1 MNKPMKVRG
10 SRGDRIFNGIAY
22 VVISILTLIVLIPMI
37 NVVSSSFSSAAAING
52 GKVLLWPV
60 EATLENYKIILGYE
74 SVWMGYRNTIFYTVA
89 GTLINVFM
97 TLICAYPLSVRSFS
111 GRKFFSMM
119 FFITMIFNG
128 GMIPNYMLMRD
139 LRFINTVWAVLLP
152 GAMTVYNM
160 IITRTFIQSSIPQ
173 SLHEAAEL
181 DGCSDFRYLVSIV
194 VPLSKAVMAVIA
206 LYYAIGYWNSYF
218 NAMIYLYDRSKYP
231 LQMFLREI
239 LIENQMS
246 AELLSKGS
254 ISVEEAAARQAIY
267 ELLKYSLIIVA
278 SVPVMIF
285 YPFIQKYFVKGVMI
299 GGIKG

>member
-1 MNKPMKVRG
+1 MAAIKE
-10 SRGDRIFNGIAY
+10 SRGDRIFYTLNY
-22 VVISILTLIVLIPMI
+22 VFLAIILLIVAYPLIYI
-37 NVVSSSFSSAAAING
+37 VACSFSNPQSVMA
-52 GKVLLWPV
+52 GKVWLWPV
-60 EATLENYKIILGYE
+60 DPMLQGYTT
-74 SVWMGYRNTIFYTVA
+74 VFQDKDVMTGYGNSIFYTVV
-89 GTLINVFM
+89 GTVLALCM
-97 TLICAYPLSVRSFS
+97 TMLAAYPLSRSDYKLSRPVMLIFT
-111 GRKFFSMM
+111 F
-119 FFITMIFNG
+119 TMYFG
-128 GMIPNYMLMRD
+128 GGLIPTYLLMSNMGMVNTRAVMI
-139 LRFINTVWAVLLP
+139 IP
-152 GAMTVYNM
+152 GILSVYNV

-246 AELLSKGS
+246 AELLSKGT

>member
-1 MNKPMKVRG
+1 MAAIKE
-10 SRGDRIFNGIAY
+10 SRGDRIFYTLNY
-22 VVISILTLIVLIPMI
+22 VFLAIIFLIVAYPLIYI
-37 NVVSSSFSSAAAING
+37 IACSFSNPQSVMA
-52 GKVLLWPV
+52 GKVWLWPV
-60 EATLENYKIILGYE
+60 DPMLQGYTT
-74 SVWMGYRNTIFYTVA
+74 VFKDKDVMTGYGNSIFYTVV
-89 GTLINVFM
+89 GTVLALCM
-97 TLICAYPLSVRSFS
+97 TMLAAYPLSRSDYKLSRPVMLIFT
-111 GRKFFSMM
+111 F
-119 FFITMIFNG
+119 TMYFG
-128 GMIPNYMLMRD
+128 GGLIPTYLLMSNMGLVNTRTIMI
-139 LRFINTVWAVLLP
+139 LP
-152 GAMTVYNM
+152 GILSVYNV

-254 ISVEEAAARQAIY
+254 ISVEEAAARQAVY

>member
-1 MNKPMKVRG
+1 MAAIKE
-10 SRGDRIFNGIAY
+10 SRGDRIFYTLNY
-22 VVISILTLIVLIPMI
+22 VFLAIILLIVAYPLIYI
-37 NVVSSSFSSAAAING
+37 IACSFSNPQSVMA
-52 GKVLLWPV
+52 GKVWLWPV
-60 EATLENYKIILGYE
+60 DPMLQGYTT
-74 SVWMGYRNTIFYTVA
+74 VFQDKDVMTGYGNSIFYTVV
-89 GTLINVFM
+89 GTVLALCM
-97 TLICAYPLSVRSFS
+97 TMLAAYPLSRSDYKLSRPVMLIFT
-111 GRKFFSMM
+111 F
-119 FFITMIFNG
+119 TMYFG
-128 GMIPNYMLMRD
+128 GGLIPTYLLMSNLGLVNTRTIMI
-139 LRFINTVWAVLLP
+139 LP
-152 GAMTVYNM
+152 GILSVYNV

-246 AELLSKGS
+246 AELLSKGT

>member
-1 MNKPMKVRG
+1 MAAIKE
-10 SRGDRIFNGIAY
+10 SRGDRVFYTVNYIFLAL
-22 VVISILTLIVLIPMI
+22 ILLIVAYPLIYI
-37 NVVSSSFSSAAAING
+37 VACSFSNPQAVLS
-52 GKVLLWPV
+52 GKVWLWPV
-60 EATLENYKIILGYE
+60 DPMLQGYTT
-74 SVWMGYRNTIFYTVA
+74 VFQDRDVMTGYANSIFYTVV
-89 GTLINVFM
+89 GTVCALVM
-97 TLICAYPLSVRSFS
+97 TMLAAYPLS
-111 GRKFFSMM
+111 RKDYSLSRPVMLIFTF
-119 FFITMIFNG
+119 TMYFG
-128 GMIPNYMLMRD
+128 GGLIPSYLLYSNMGLVNTRTIMI
-139 LRFINTVWAVLLP
+139 LP
-152 GAMTVYNM
+152 GILSVYNV

-206 LYYAIGYWNSYF
+206 LYYAISYWNSYF
-218 NAMIYLYDRSKYP
+218 MAMIYLYDRAKYP

-246 AELLSKGS
+246 AEMLSKGQ

-278 SVPVMIF
+278 SVPVMLF

>member
-1 MNKPMKVRG
+1 MAAIKE
-10 SRGDRIFNGIAY
+10 SRGDRVFYTVNYIFLAL
-22 VVISILTLIVLIPMI
+22 ILLIVAYPLIYI
-37 NVVSSSFSSAAAING
+37 VACSFSNPQAVLS
-52 GKVLLWPV
+52 GKVWLWPV
-60 EATLENYKIILGYE
+60 DPMLQGYTT
-74 SVWMGYRNTIFYTVA
+74 VFQDRDVMTGYANSIFYTVV
-89 GTLINVFM
+89 GTVCALVM
-97 TLICAYPLSVRSFS
+97 TMLAAYPLS
-111 GRKFFSMM
+111 RKDYSLSRPVMLIFTF
-119 FFITMIFNG
+119 TMYFG
-128 GMIPNYMLMRD
+128 GGLIPSYLLYSNMGLVNTRTIMI
-139 LRFINTVWAVLLP
+139 LP
-152 GAMTVYNM
+152 GILSVYNV

-206 LYYAIGYWNSYF
+206 LYYAISYWNSYF
-218 NAMIYLYDRSKYP
+218 MAMIYLYDRAKYP
-231 LQMFLREI
+231 LQMVLREN

-246 AELLSKGS
+246 AEMLSKGQ

-278 SVPVMIF
+278 SVPVMLF

>member
-1 MNKPMKVRG
+1 MAAIKE
-10 SRGDRIFNGIAY
+10 SRGDRVFYTVHYIFLAQ
-22 VVISILTLIVLIPMI
+22 ILLIVAYPLIYI
-37 NVVSSSFSSAAAING
+37 VACSFSNPQAVLS
-52 GKVLLWPV
+52 GKVWLWPV
-60 EATLENYKIILGYE
+60 DPMLQGYTT
-74 SVWMGYRNTIFYTVA
+74 VFQDRDVMTGYANSIFYTVV
-89 GTLINVFM
+89 GTVCALVM
-97 TLICAYPLSVRSFS
+97 TMLAAYPLS
-111 GRKFFSMM
+111 RKDYSLSRPVMLIFTF
-119 FFITMIFNG
+119 TMYFG
-128 GMIPNYMLMRD
+128 GGLIPSYLLYSNMGLVNTRTIMI
-139 LRFINTVWAVLLP
+139 LP
-152 GAMTVYNM
+152 GILSVYNV

-206 LYYAIGYWNSYF
+206 LYYAISYWNSYF
-218 NAMIYLYDRSKYP
+218 MAMIYLYDRAKYP

-246 AELLSKGS
+246 AEMLSKGQ

-278 SVPVMIF
+278 SVPGMLF